1 MDAIPVD
8 LLASGGDGEMLRHIE
23 ECRRCRRILAE
34 ELYSARRY
42 LDGLG
47 NPANVDRFKELMK
60 DLRVSDPGNE
70 AGFVEVVLHYDA
82 GEPDGIETPLAAA
95 SRPPM
100 RRPMRFVSDD
110 GKMVI
115 RELPE
120 EGRSGYLLIAD
131 EAGVAGGA
139 EVIVGEHSFRTAED
153 GSFGLGGSGPGVTR
167 DTLFRV
173 RYRRR

>member
-1 MDAIPVD
+1 MQSSYKYRNGCLTYA
-8 LLASGGDGEMLRHIE
+8 DGMFY
-23 ECRRCRRILAE
+23 
-34 ELYSARRY
+34 LY
-42 LDGLG
+42 
-47 NPANVDRFKELMK
+47 
-60 DLRVSDPGNE
+60 
-70 AGFVEVVLHYDA
+70 
-82 GEPDGIETPLAAA
+82 
-95 SRPPM
+95 
-100 RRPMRFVSDD
+100 SDD